1 MGKWNSEGKVS
12 LYLTIYSLYRSLYES
27 AIQYYNNRIKKA
39 RKKRAKL
46 PPPATSARQ
55 SLGDSNEPQPLSVQG
70 WMLRYDYKAAFF
82 QEMRQDVDGATKYVN
97 TSPISFIAIH

>member
-1 MGKWNSEGKVS
+1 MC
-12 LYLTIYSLYRSLYES
+12 IYRLYRSLYEP
-27 AIQYYNNRIKKA
+27 AIQYYNSRIKKV

-55 SLGDSNEPQPLSVQG
+55 PLADSNEPQPLSIQG

-97 TSPISFIAIH
+97 KPYTLIIAIH

>member
-1 MGKWNSEGKVS
+1 M
-12 LYLTIYSLYRSLYES
+12 
-27 AIQYYNNRIKKA
+27 
-39 RKKRAKL
+39 
-46 PPPATSARQ
+46 
-55 SLGDSNEPQPLSVQG
+55 GDSNEPQPLSVQG

>member
-1 MGKWNSEGKVS
+1 MF
-12 LYLTIYSLYRSLYES
+12 SLYRSLYES
-27 AIQYYNNRIKKA
+27 AIQYYNNRIKKV

-55 SLGDSNEPQPLSVQG
+55 SLGDSSEPQPLSIQG

-97 TSPISFIAIH
+97 RLQMSLNAIIDSML

>member
-1 MGKWNSEGKVS
+1 M
-12 LYLTIYSLYRSLYES
+12 
-27 AIQYYNNRIKKA
+27 

-55 SLGDSNEPQPLSVQG
+55 SLGDSNEPQPLSIQG

-97 TSPISFIAIH
+97 RPQMLLSAIIDSML